1 MWKKLSAIIIPTII
15 AAGIIAYMLLSVW
28 DQLLVALQ
36 HFVPIYLVP
45 AVLVCFLAW
54 VLRGVRYKGILETLE
69 VKASLA
75 VATACIFISQTANII
90 VPARLGDL
98 VRIFILNHEYDTPMS
113 TGISS
118 LVVERV
124 FDIVMVALLGVIT
137 IPFVVNVPQWL
148 ILLVVV
154 PLGIIAALFLVL
166 IAFGKIRTENH
177 YVLLLLTMLEEIRK
191 ASLNVRSLLQFS
203 FVSMIIWLLDIT
215 VCVFV
220 VLMFDQQVILPV
232 VILAIVVGNLV
243 KAVPVTPGGIG
254 TYEAAV
260 GITFQLS
267 GMEPALAYI
276 IAVTDHLIK
285 NLATAAGGVIS
296 IYYFGDWVIS
306 ILKSAFNK
314 ELKV

>member
-1 MWKKLSAIIIPTII
+1 MFRKLSAIIIPTLV
-15 AAGIIAYMLLSVW
+15 AAGIIIYMLLSVW
-28 DQLLVALQ
+28 DQLLIALQ
-36 HFVPIYLVP
+36 HVVPIYLIP

-69 VKASLA
+69 VKASLT

-118 LVVERV
+118 LVVERI
-124 FDIVMVALLGVIT
+124 FDIVMVALLGLIT
-137 IPFVVNVPQWL
+137 IPFVLNVPQWL
-148 ILLVVV
+148 LLLVIV
-154 PLGIIAALFLVL
+154 PLGIVALLLLGL
-166 IAFGKIRTENH
+166 IIFGKIRSENR
-177 YVLLLLTMLEEIRK
+177 YILLLLTMLEEIRK
-191 ASLNVRSLLQFS
+191 ASLNIRSLVQFS
-203 FVSMIIWLLDIT
+203 VVSMIIWLLDIT
-215 VCVFV
+215 VCIFV
-220 VLMFDQQVILPV
+220 VLMFGQQVVLPI

-243 KAVPVTPGGIG
+243 KAVPITPGGIG

-267 GMEPALAYI
+267 GMEPALAFI

-285 NLATAAGGVIS
+285 NLATAAGGIIS
-296 IYYFGDWVIS
+296 IYYFGDWALS
-306 ILKSAFNK
+306 IMKSAFNK

>member
-45 AVLVCFLAW
+45 AILVCFLAW

-69 VKASLA
+69 VKAGLA

-148 ILLVVV
+148 ILVVVV
-154 PLGIIAALFLVL
+154 PLGIIAALLLVL
-166 IAFGKIRTENH
+166 IAFGKIRTENR

-191 ASLNVRSLLQFS
+191 ASLNVRSLIQFS
-203 FVSMIIWLLDIT
+203 FVSMIIWLIDIT
-215 VCVFV
+215 VCIFV
-220 VLMFDQQVILPV
+220 VLMFGQQVILPV

-306 ILKSAFNK
+306 IMKSAFHK